1 MAKGNKKARRAS
13 RRRIVLRWLA
23 LGGVALVAFLY
34 VRPVKTYLDT
44 RSSLSRRHAEV
55 VQLRAQKAG
64 LQRRVAVSS
73 SLDALALEA
82 RRLGYVKPGEHLFIV
97 KGIGAWRRDHAASSV
112 APSG

>member
-1 MAKGNKKARRAS
+1 MAKGKKKARRAS

-23 LGGVALVAFLY
+23 LAGVALVAILY
-34 VRPVKTYLDT
+34 VRPLKTYLDT
-44 RSSLSRRHAEV
+44 RNALSRRHAEV

-64 LQRRVAVSS
+64 LQKRVTASS

-97 KGIGAWRRDHAASSV
+97 KGIGAWRRRHGASTV
-112 APSG
+112 GPSG